1 MKKLSRVATGTWG
14 KVVKLWKEGHV
25 TDAIMTSQTIAVYH
39 HNELIH
45 AERIGEEEI
54 HSFVDETIPAD
65 YEQVWK
71 EEIRKG
77 ELFKYSFLLSEEVVV
92 RCLLWNFGLSLR
104 FIPVGKEGK
113 KLVEENVLRL
123 VDDPPFFIF
132 HTGKVRSGKTTR
144 IIGQVQRLLGNPDI
158 KVFVYSHPQ
167 EVYVEDAKGVMV
179 YVNSRNI
186 KFNDFLDLVAHS
198 GADVVVVQSTLSKEN
213 CDDLSVLFTRGISI
227 IVEVGSYGRVYP
239 SSLPDSAVDVREG
252 KIRKGR

>member
-14 KVVKLWKEGHV
+14 KVVELWKEGHV

-104 FIPVGKEGK
+104 FIPTGKESE

-123 VDDPPFFIF
+123 VDNLPFFIL
-132 HTGKVRSGKTTR
+132 HTGRIRSGKTTR
-144 IIGQVQRLLGNPDI
+144 IAGQVRRLLKNPDV
-158 KVFVYSHPQ
+158 KVFVYSNPQ
-167 EVYVEDAKGVMV
+167 EVYVGEAEGVMV
-179 YVNSRNI
+179 HVSSSNM
-186 KFNDFLDLVAHS
+186 KFDDFLDLVALS
-198 GADVVVVQSTLSKEN
+198 GADVVVVQSMLSKEDWDN
-213 CDDLSVLFTRGISI
+213 LNVLFGRGISI
-227 IVEVGSYGRVYP
+227 IVEVGSFGRVYP
-239 SSLPDSAVDVREG
+239 SSLPDSAVEVREG